1 MRWIRSS
8 MAAAPPA
15 NKPRPTVVSKC
26 ATVPVRVC
34 YFACWHGSSAPV
46 AGKIQKERCKERYSK
61 GQFYGSLEYAIYKR
75 EKDREFWGFSVLFFL
90 TSTASV
96 SAEAFLVMSYK
107 GSLAFAVI
115 SLLRKR
121 YDMIALFFNCAEGTS
136 QLGAANHNSKL
147 AAGDHSCVVSL
158 RALR

>member
-1 MRWIRSS
+1 MVLWNMPST
-8 MAAAPPA
+8 
-15 NKPRPTVVSKC
+15 N
-26 ATVPVRVC
+26 
-34 YFACWHGSSAPV
+34 G
-46 AGKIQKERCKERYSK
+46 K
-61 GQFYGSLEYAIYKR
+61 GQRI
-75 EKDREFWGFSVLFFL
+75 FWILCPFFL

-136 QLGAANHNSKL
+136 
-147 AAGDHSCVVSL
+147 
-158 RALR
+158 